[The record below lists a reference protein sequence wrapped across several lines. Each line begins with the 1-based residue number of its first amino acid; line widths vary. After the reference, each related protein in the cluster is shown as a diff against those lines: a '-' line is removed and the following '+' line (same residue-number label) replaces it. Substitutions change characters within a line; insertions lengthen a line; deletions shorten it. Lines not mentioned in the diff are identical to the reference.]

1 MADRANGDRNIAAL
15 SGVTGLLLLGRWA
28 ERNYRRLPELPPV
41 PIPPTLPSLSII
53 VPARNEAANLP
64 TLLSSLERLRYP
76 GLLQRIV
83 VDDGSQDETAAIAA
97 RHNVH
102 LIRLQGPPPGW
113 SGKAHAC
120 HRAVQAA
127 TGEWLLFTDADTWHE
142 PHGPARAVAFAL
154 QEEVDGLSL
163 FMAHET
169 SGVLDRLAL
178 MVALAGYFAGLPDPT
193 GVLNGQYILIR
204 RSVYEASG
212 GFSAVPLEVLE
223 DLALGRHLHRLGF
236 RLPIMRSDSV
246 GYVHMYRTPQQLWG
260 GMVRLTVSSLRWSG
274 PAGLLSVLFTILLAW
289 PLHMALKALARGNG
303 LGRVALTWFSA
314 AMALLPWARRF
325 GGSGWAI
332 CTPVAAAFVQSAA
345 IWGLVRRLARAGVE
359 WRGRWL

>member
-1 MADRANGDRNIAAL
+1 MSEDNAKALLGSAA
-15 SGVTGLLLLGRWA
+15 LLLLGRWA
-28 ERNYRRLPELPPV
+28 EHNYGRLPQLPPLS
-41 PIPPTLPSLSII
+41 IPPSLPALSVI

-64 TLLSSLERLRYP
+64 TLLGSLSRQHYP
-76 GLLQRIV
+76 GPLQCII

-97 RHNVH
+97 GYDVR

-120 HRAVQAA
+120 HRAVEVA
-127 TGEWLLFTDADTWHE
+127 TGEWLLFTDADTWHA
-142 PHGPARAVAFAL
+142 PYGPAHAVAFAL
-154 QEEVDGLSL
+154 QEKLDGLSL

-169 SGVLDRLAL
+169 SGPLDRLAL

-193 GVLNGQYILIR
+193 AVLNGQYILVK

-223 DLALGRHLHRLGF
+223 DLALGRHLHNLGY
-236 RLPIMRSDSV
+236 RLPVMRSDDV
-246 GYVHMYRTPQQLWG
+246 GYVHMYRTPQQVWG

-274 PAGLLSVLFTILLAW
+274 LTGLLSVLFTILLAW
-289 PLHMALKALARGNG
+289 PLHMALNTLVRGKS
-303 LGRVALTWFSA
+303 LGRVAVIWLSA
-314 AMALLPWARRF
+314 GVALLPWARRF
-325 GGSGWAI
+325 GHSRGALLA
-332 CTPVAAAFVQSAA
+332 PVAAAFVQAAA